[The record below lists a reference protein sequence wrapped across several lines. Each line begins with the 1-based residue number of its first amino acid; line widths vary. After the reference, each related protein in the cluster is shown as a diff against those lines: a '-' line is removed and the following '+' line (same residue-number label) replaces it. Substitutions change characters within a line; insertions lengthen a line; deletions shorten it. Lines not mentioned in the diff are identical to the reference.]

1 MTIKL
6 KEIYFNYLWWIWQSV
21 LIFVTLFFLVLGI
34 EILIKSYKLNDPF
47 YFIMIFF
54 SSNLIIL
61 ISAVLMAGFIYRMI
75 SVYRLINK
83 KGSGK

>member
-6 KEIYFNYLWWIWQSV
+6 KEIYFNYLWWVWQSILV
-21 LIFVTLFFLVLGI
+21 FITLFFLVFGI

-47 YFIMIFF
+47 YFIMTFF

-75 SVYRLINK
+75 SVYRLIK
-83 KGSGK
+83 KKEK